1 MKDSRGFNVTPK
13 RKMISGQTKAKPLLI
28 KAVSFQAVTFFDE
41 LQKRQVIVLYAL
53 GEDGIVRE
61 YNNNQWN
68 PYPITFE

>member
-1 MKDSRGFNVTPK
+1 MT
-13 RKMISGQTKAKPLLI
+13 TKAKPFVEVLGVPVPRLV
-28 KAVSFQAVTFFDE
+28 KAKAFQAVTFFDE

-68 PYPITFE
+68 PYPIPLP